1 MKKKTIIAFMAAIV
15 LSICTPLSA
24 DAALGG
30 MHGAGNC
37 FTTDCKGQ
45 GCGHG
50 QGQGQGR
57 RQGQCQFT
65 DSNGDGICDN
75 YKDADGDGICDNYKD
90 ADGDGICDRNSCN
103 SNGKNNTAG
112 IPKSIT
118 LKRGKSKTLR
128 PSTSQMAS
136 SGRITYRSSNKAVA
150 AVNKKG
156 KVTGKQKGRTIISVK
171 SGTKTIKC
179 KVKVK

>member
-1 MKKKTIIAFMAAIV
+1 MKKKTIIAFMAAMV

-37 FTTDCKGQ
+37 LTTDFRGQ
-45 GCGHG
+45 GCGHGQG

-75 YKDADGDGICDNYKD
+75 YKDADGDGICD
-90 ADGDGICDRNSCN
+90 RNSCN
-103 SNGKNNTAG
+103 SNGKNNKAG

-150 AVNKKG
+150 AVNRKG